1 MEAFVYTILAILA
14 RDSGSSFE
22 ITKKMDLC
30 WPTKHNQIYPI
41 LIELEERGLVS
52 CTTIPQSGKPD
63 KKVFSI
69 TTKGKEVL
77 ALWMPNVFQEPVIRD
92 GFLAKI
98 YSQWLLEPDT
108 TIQLL
113 EERMQFFQH
122 KIQEHEREIVQL
134 ETEVGDFI
142 NDPSSPHFGR
152 YILLMRKLQ
161 MEQDEADW
169 CAWAL
174 RFYQKEPVIQ
184 FE

>member
-1 MEAFVYTILAILA
+1 MESFVYTILAILA

-22 ITKKMDLC
+22 IAKKMDLC
-30 WPTKHNQIYPI
+30 WQTKHNQIYPI
-41 LIELEERGLVS
+41 LVELEERDLIF

-69 TTKGKEVL
+69 TEQGKEAL
-77 ALWMPNVFQEPVIRD
+77 AKWVPNVFQEPIIRD

-98 YSQWLLEPDT
+98 YAQWLLDPDT
-108 TIQLL
+108 MVQLL

-122 KIQEHEREIVQL
+122 KIGEHESEIAQL
-134 ETEVGDFI
+134 EADAGASLK
-142 NDPSSPHFGR
+142 DPSSPHFGR

-161 MEQDEADW
+161 MEQDESDW

-174 RFYQKEPVIQ
+174 AFYQKEPIIQ
-184 FE
+184 YE